1 MFGVFPA
8 GGTSLSAHQITHRGV
23 RALEYCFSMSFP
35 SPLLLHTWQERVRA
49 DIDLWHIVNVSSSI
63 PFAEQRELWKNFIPA
78 LFCFFFFFSSP
89 VCTELAN
96 IQVWNNIWNTLLKT
110 QEIFS
115 GLLQIILGVCISR
128 QAWCCCGFYFLCFPK
143 WGLDVEKGAGNV
155 QNLSRMSQESP
166 PAPPR
171 GCISEILSQ
180 KFQSVLTTF
189 FPSVEHKFR
198 DSFKISRAVFWE
210 GWDVNLELDR
220 FRMFPPSA
228 SFQDGKIDP
237 LGKKNK

>member
-1 MFGVFPA
+1 MSGLILIC
-8 GGTSLSAHQITHRGV
+8 GTSWTFHLR
-23 RALEYCFSMSFP
+23 FP
-35 SPLLLHTWQERVRA
+35 SLSKESCGKISSLL
-49 DIDLWHIVNVSSSI
+49 
-63 PFAEQRELWKNFIPA
+63 
-78 LFCFFFFFSSP
+78 CFVFFFFSSP

-115 GLLQIILGVCISR
+115 GLFQIILGVCISR

-210 GWDVNLELDR
+210 GWDVNSELDR